1 MEYKGEGFVLGLATL
16 GKGVPRVGYVG
27 AGCTQGRVWLG
38 EWLGWFVT
46 AAVFGGDTVDKCT
59 ASNPDRQTGIGRQV
73 RLG

>member
-1 MEYKGEGFVLGLATL
+1 MEYKGEGFISGLATL

-46 AAVFGGDTVDKCT
+46 LTMMWQ
-59 ASNPDRQTGIGRQV
+59 PDNKQQMLFIIILYSRMLR
-73 RLG
+73 

>member
-1 MEYKGEGFVLGLATL
+1 MEYKGEGFVSGLATS

-46 AAVFGGDTVDKCT
+46 DVTVCSKQHMALFMT
-59 ASNPDRQTGIGRQV
+59 TV
-73 RLG
+73 